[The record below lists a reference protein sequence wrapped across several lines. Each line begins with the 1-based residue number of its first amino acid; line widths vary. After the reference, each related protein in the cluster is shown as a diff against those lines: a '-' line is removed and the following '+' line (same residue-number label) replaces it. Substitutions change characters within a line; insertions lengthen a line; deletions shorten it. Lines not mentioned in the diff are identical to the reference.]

1 MARKRK
7 TFLHLCWA
15 GHALQVLKGSISF
28 SNKRIMIPSG
38 EKAAGEYE
46 GVTEEKRGQR
56 TKRLR
61 EGKGPNKTIENEIH
75 SIYNRI

>member
-1 MARKRK
+1 
-7 TFLHLCWA
+7 
-15 GHALQVLKGSISF
+15 
-28 SNKRIMIPSG
+28 MIPSG